1 MMNIYFLRLLKPIPI
16 KLKSSISSF
25 LATASHREWNIRDFY
40 LRFTNKLTLSG
51 SDLPYHLVGVPPHS
65 TSPIP
70 QGTFSTFGLT
80 LSHGRNICFYFAEV
94 SARKSSET
102 ASTCDARKYLYY
114 RPKLLFFSQLDN
126 FLVQYNFGKVRF
138 INLSNKLIHLQVQK
152 RNCQRYPDSRM
163 ELVALSGS

>member
-1 MMNIYFLRLLKPIPI
+1 MFRIMLLLCYSLIDTNTIPFYFSLSQIGRVESHTQRFGLTV
-16 KLKSSISSF
+16 SF
-25 LATASHREWNIRDFY
+25 R
-40 LRFTNKLTLSG
+40 RF
-51 SDLPYHLVGVPPHS
+51 PPHS

-102 ASTCDARKYLYY
+102 ASSCDARKYLYY